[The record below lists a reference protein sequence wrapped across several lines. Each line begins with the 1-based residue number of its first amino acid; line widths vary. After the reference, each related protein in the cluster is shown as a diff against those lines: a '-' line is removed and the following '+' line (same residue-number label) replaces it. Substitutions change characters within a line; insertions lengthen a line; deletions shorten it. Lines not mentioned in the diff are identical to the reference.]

1 MISLDEARRRVLDGV
16 VPLTPSLIA
25 CERAAGM
32 VVARDV
38 VATENVPPFANTA
51 VDGYAVRSAD
61 VSAACELRVIGTLA
75 AGDGTEWSVGA
86 GEALRIMTGAV
97 MPAGADAVVMVEDTE
112 PLAGDR
118 VRIGKSVAA
127 GTAVRPVADDVRA
140 GDVVFARGTVLSPAG
155 AGVLSSI

>member
-25 CERAAGM
+25 CERAAGT

-61 VSAACELRVIGTLA
+61 VSAACELRVIGT
-75 AGDGTEWSVGA
+75 
-86 GEALRIMTGAV
+86 
-97 MPAGADAVVMVEDTE
+97 
-112 PLAGDR
+112 
-118 VRIGKSVAA
+118 
-127 GTAVRPVADDVRA
+127 
-140 GDVVFARGTVLSPAG
+140 
-155 AGVLSSI
+155 